1 MRPRR
6 PGFVAGPGQMNP
18 MTLLLFG
25 LLAMNIFTARP
36 TRTTEDIV
44 AYLAAFII
52 AIAIH
57 EFFHAYVAH
66 RLGDDTAKNLGRI
79 TLNPISHFDP
89 FGFFGMVMIA
99 IGYPF
104 IGWGKPVPVN
114 PARFTS
120 KRVPRQ
126 RGLAVVALAGPV
138 SNVVQALLV
147 AVPLRLSGRELDT
160 SSGLDRFLAIYVTV
174 NLLLAAFNMIP
185 VPPLD
190 GSKVLLG
197 LVPRFWYPVFEPLEK
212 YGFIILLALLFI
224 GGNIGDEI
232 VSGMIDPVYSLLA
245 RIVLGADLRL

>member
-1 MRPRR
+1 MRPRS
-6 PGFVAGPGQMNP
+6 PLLAGPGQMNP
-18 MTLLLFG
+18 MTILLFG

-52 AIAIH
+52 ATAIH
-57 EFFHAYVAH
+57 EFMHAYVALK
-66 RLGDDTAKNLGRI
+66 LGDDTAQRLGRI
-79 TLNPISHFDP
+79 TLNPIAHFDP
-89 FGFFGMVMIA
+89 FGFFGMVMVA

-104 IGWGKPVPVN
+104 VGWGKPVPVN
-114 PARFTS
+114 PGRFTG
-120 KRVPRQ
+120 KRIPRQ

-147 AVPLRLSGRELDT
+147 AIPLRLSGRELDA
-160 SSGLDRFLAIYVTV
+160 SSGIDRFLAIYVSV

-197 LVPRFWYPVFEPLEK
+197 LVPRFWAPVLEPLER
-212 YGFIILLALLFI
+212 YGFIILMALLFI
-224 GGNIGDEI
+224 GGSVGDAI
-232 VSGMIDPVYSLLA
+232 VSGMIDPVYSLLS